1 VAVLLA
7 EFKEY
12 VGTKDST
19 DFPQSCLTAGQALV
33 TKYLGAVTTVPS
45 EIQDQAVLMVSSEL
59 YHRRNAPNGISQ
71 FADMGGGAI
80 RVGKDPMAPAYNL
93 LLPYVQVGV

>member
-1 VAVLLA
+1 VAILVA

-45 EIQDQAVLMVSSEL
+45 EIQDQAVLMVASEL

>member
-1 VAVLLA
+1 MAILVA

-45 EIQDQAVLMVSSEL
+45 EIQDQAVLMVASEL